1 VLEVFKA
8 MAKAQIQILIAEDET
23 IVAKY
28 MQKWLKTMGYG
39 VSTIVSSG
47 EEAIRKAEEIH
58 PDLVLM
64 DIVLKGNIDGI
75 EAAKQIRSRLD
86 VPIIYLTAYADDK
99 TLERAKITEPF
110 GYILKPF
117 EERELH
123 SAIEMALYKHKMERR
138 LKESEQWLATT
149 LRSIGDAVI
158 ATDKNGLITFMNP
171 VAEELTGWRQEE
183 ALDKSLREVFNIMDE
198 QTRTPTESPGAKV
211 LQEGVVSGLT
221 DHVLISK
228 DGGETAIDDSA
239 APIKDDKGN
248 VTGVVLV
255 FRDTTERKR
264 VEEELLKARKL
275 ESIGVLAGGIAHD
288 FNNLL
293 TSILGNISLIKMYPN
308 SGDKMHRR
316 LTEAE
321 KACLRA
327 KDLTQ
332 QLLTFSKGGAP
343 VKRVSFIGELIKDSA
358 SFALMGSN
366 VKCEFSISE
375 DLWPVEVDERQ
386 IYQVI
391 SNVVIN
397 ADQAMPEG
405 GIIKIIGQ
413 NINGEEEPTVHT
425 YYEENAPPLPL
436 KRGRYI
442 QITVEDQGIGVPKE
456 YLTKIFD
463 PYFTTKQKGSGLGL
477 ATAYSIIK
485 GHDGYIGVESEL
497 GVGMKVHI
505 YIPALDKGVEQRG
518 AEVEAEGIV
527 YGKGRILIMD
537 DEAMIRE
544 VIGDMLSHIGYEVE
558 YASDG
563 EEAIEK
569 YIRAR
574 GSKRPFDIIV
584 MDLTIPGGM
593 GGKEA
598 ISKLMGIDPEVR
610 AVVSSG
616 YSNDLVMSEYKN
628 HGFRGVI
635 SKPYSIEKLAEILNK
650 VMNEE

>member
-1 VLEVFKA
+1 MVNT
-8 MAKAQIQILIAEDET
+8 QILVVEDESIIAED
-23 IVAKY
+23 IQDGLKRLGYAVSAVAY
-28 MQKWLKTMGYG
+28 
-39 VSTIVSSG
+39 SG
-47 EEAIRKAEEIH
+47 EEAIRKAGETR

-64 DIVLKGNIDGI
+64 DIVLKGDMDGV
-75 EAAKQIRSRLD
+75 EAAKEIRARFNIP
-86 VPIIYLTAYADDK
+86 VVYLTAYSDDG
-99 TLERAKITEPF
+99 TFQRAKITEPN

-117 EERELH
+117 EGRELRTT
-123 SAIEMALYKHKMERR
+123 IEMALYKHKMERR

-158 ATDKNGLITFMNP
+158 ATDKRGVITFMNP
-171 VAEELTGWRQEE
+171 VAERLTGWNQKD
-183 ALDKSLREVFNIMDE
+183 ALGKDLREVFNIIDE
-198 QTRTPTESPGAKV
+198 QTHAPAENPGTKV
-211 LQEGVVSGLT
+211 LQEGVVSGLI

-228 DGGETAIDDSA
+228 DGGETTIDDSA

-316 LTEAE
+316 LAEAE

-413 NINGEEEPTVHT
+413 NINGGGEEPTVHT
-425 YYEENAPPLPL
+425 HYEGNAPPLPL

-616 YSNDLVMSEYKN
+616 YSNDLVMSEYRN